1 VRPHPAVP
9 GEVRRRLDTE
19 MVRRGLAVTRSE
31 AALAIRSG
39 KVVVSGRPA
48 MKAGTMVRPDEPIAL
63 SAPARKYVSRG
74 GEKLEA
80 ALDRFD
86 IDVEGLD
93 ALDAG
98 ASTGGFTDCLL
109 ARGAERVV
117 AVDVGYGQLD
127 WRLREDPRV
136 TVLERVNVRELR
148 PELLPY
154 AAEIM
159 VADLSFISLRLALPA
174 LVRCASPDA
183 RFVLLVKPQF
193 EAGRAEVGDGGV
205 VRDPEVWRRVVAEIA
220 DCCREEGARVMGTIA
235 SPLLGPAGNVE
246 FFVHAQRSQ
255 NIPRVADSRNAV
267 DFDASLDAAIE
278 EGIALLGGSAPAER
292 RISDGAERGAA
303 DLHG

>member
-1 VRPHPAVP
+1 
-9 GEVRRRLDTE
+9 
-19 MVRRGLAVTRSE
+19 
-31 AALAIRSG
+31 
-39 KVVVSGRPA
+39 
-48 MKAGTMVRPDEPIAL
+48 MKAGTMVLPDEPIAL

-86 IDVEGLD
+86 IDVKGLD

-117 AVDVGYGQLD
+117 TVDVGYGQLD

-136 TVLERVNVRELR
+136 TVLERVNVRDLR
-148 PELLPY
+148 LELLPY
-154 AAEIM
+154 AAEIV

-174 LVRCASPDA
+174 LVRCASPGA
-183 RFVLLVKPQF
+183 LLALLVKPQF

-205 VRDPEVWRRVVAEIA
+205 VRDPQVWRRVVTEVA
-220 DCCREEGARVMGTIA
+220 DSCRENGARVMGTIA

-246 FFVHAQRSQ
+246 FLVHAQRSQ
-255 NIPRVADSRNAV
+255 SSSRVADSRDAE
-267 DFDASLDAAIE
+267 DFEASLDVAID
-278 EGIALLGGSAPAER
+278 EGIALLGGWDPAER
-292 RISDGAERGAA
+292 RISDRAEPGAA

>member
-1 VRPHPAVP
+1 
-9 GEVRRRLDTE
+9 VRRRLDTE
-19 MVRRGLAVTRSE
+19 MVRRGLAATRSE
-31 AALAIRSG
+31 AAQAIRSG
-39 KVVVSGRPA
+39 KVVVSGSPA
-48 MKAGTMVRPDEPIAL
+48 MKAGTMVLPDQPIAL
-63 SAPARKYVSRG
+63 SAPPRRYVSRG

-86 IDVEGLD
+86 IDVKGLR

-136 TVLERVNVRELR
+136 AVLERVNVRDLR
-148 PELLPY
+148 PEMLPY
-154 AAEIM
+154 VAEM
-159 VADLSFISLRLALPA
+159 VVADLSFISLRLALPA

-205 VRDPEVWRRVVAEIA
+205 VRDPDVWRRVVTEVA
-220 DCCREEGARVMGTIA
+220 DSCRHEGAEVLGTIA
-235 SPLLGPAGNVE
+235 SPLPGPAGNVE
-246 FFVHAQRSQ
+246 FLVHARRSGSGSPLEHGQ
-255 NIPRVADSRNAV
+255 AADS
-267 DFDASLDAAIE
+267 FGASLDAAIQE
-278 EGIALLGGSAPAER
+278 ATAPLGASGRAGP
-292 RISDGAERGAA
+292 GAA
-303 DLHG
+303 GVHG